1 MKGYS
6 YESFPTEHA
15 AFSNLL
21 YISNYISYKPR
32 NELSIYKPTELE
44 STFTEILNPKKANMI
59 VGCIYCHPHKDL
71 KEFNDYYVN
80 NHCKRKITVLLW
92 INCKRKIT
100 VLLLGDFN
108 IDSLN
113 YEQNSLTKEY
123 LASLSSHVLLPH
135 IVQPI
140 RIRNNSK
147 SLIDNIYP
155 NIITPNNI
163 SGKITATIL
172 NHLP

>member
-21 YISNYISYKPR
+21 YISNYTSYKPR

-44 STFTEILNPKKANMI
+44 LTFTEILNPKKTNMI

-80 NHCKRKITVLLW
+80 NHCKRKITVLL
-92 INCKRKIT
+92 
-100 VLLLGDFN
+100 
-108 IDSLN
+108 
-113 YEQNSLTKEY
+113 
-123 LASLSSHVLLPH
+123 
-135 IVQPI
+135 
-140 RIRNNSK
+140 
-147 SLIDNIYP
+147 
-155 NIITPNNI
+155 
-163 SGKITATIL
+163 
-172 NHLP
+172 